1 MNFELLPF
9 RIPDLIDLVD
19 ILVMSFIIY
28 KVLVLIKGT
37 RAIQMLL
44 GIILLIATYYFS
56 SYLGLMTL
64 KVTVQGIIT
73 YLPIAI
79 IVVFQH
85 EIRKI
90 LAKLGTTPMFQ
101 RFSIGV
107 DISDMGQVIK
117 AADILS
123 RERKGGLII
132 IQQEESLGQ
141 YIETGIELDS
151 KISFDLLVNIFE
163 PKTPLHD
170 GAVIISGTRMV
181 AGSCLLPLSANP
193 NLPPHFGTRHRAAIG
208 VTEES
213 DSVAIIISEETGKIS
228 FAKNGTIMHYREK
241 TIDAM
246 LKHLNGL
253 LEMDKKREKFFI
265 VKLFTKKVKK

>member
-1 MNFELLPF
+1 MSLDLLPF
-9 RIPDLIDLVD
+9 RMPGLIDLID
-19 ILVMSFIIY
+19 ILVMSYIIY
-28 KVLVLIKGT
+28 KVLILIKGT

-44 GIILLIATYYFS
+44 GILLLIVTYYLS
-56 SYLGLMTL
+56 SYLGLVTL
-64 KVTVQGIIT
+64 KVTVHGIIT

-79 IVVFQH
+79 IVVFQN

-90 LAKLGTTPMFQ
+90 LAKLGTTPIFQ
-101 RFSIGV
+101 RFSHGV
-107 DISDMGQVIK
+107 ELSDMEQVIK

-123 RERKGGLII
+123 RERKGGLIV

-170 GAVIISGTRMV
+170 GAVIISGNRII

-208 VTEES
+208 ITEEF
-213 DSVAIIISEETGKIS
+213 DCVAIIISEETGKIS

-241 TIDAM
+241 TIDSM

-253 LEMDKKREKFFI
+253 LEMDKKREKSFFS
-265 VKLFTKKVKK
+265 KLLAGKVKQ

>member
-1 MNFELLPF
+1 MNLDFLPF
-9 RIPDLIDLVD
+9 RMPGLIDLID
-19 ILVMSFIIY
+19 ILVMSYIIY
-28 KVLVLIKGT
+28 KVLILIKGT

-44 GIILLIATYYFS
+44 GILLLIVTYYLS
-56 SYLGLMTL
+56 SYLGLVTL
-64 KVTVQGIIT
+64 KVTVHGIIT

-79 IVVFQH
+79 IVVFQN

-90 LAKLGTTPMFQ
+90 LAKLGTTPIFQ
-101 RFSIGV
+101 RFSHGV
-107 DISDMGQVIK
+107 GLSDMEQVIK

-123 RERKGGLII
+123 RERKGGLIV

-141 YIETGIELDS
+141 YIETGIELDA

-170 GAVIISGTRMV
+170 GAVIISGSRIV

-208 VTEES
+208 ITEES
-213 DSVAIIISEETGKIS
+213 DCVAIIISEETGKIS

-253 LEMDKKREKFFI
+253 LEMDKKREKSLFS
-265 VKLFTKKVKK
+265 KLLKGKGKQ

>member
-1 MNFELLPF
+1 MNLDFLPF
-9 RIPDLIDLVD
+9 RMPGVIDLID
-19 ILVMSFIIY
+19 ILVMSYIIY
-28 KVLVLIKGT
+28 KVLILIKGT

-44 GIILLIATYYFS
+44 GILLLIVTYYLS
-56 SYLGLMTL
+56 SYLGLVTL
-64 KVTVQGIIT
+64 KVTVHGIIT

-79 IVVFQH
+79 IVVFQN

-90 LAKLGTTPMFQ
+90 LAKLGTTPIFQ
-101 RFSIGV
+101 RFSHGV
-107 DISDMGQVIK
+107 GLSDMEQVIK

-123 RERKGGLII
+123 RERKGGLIV

-170 GAVIISGTRMV
+170 GAVIISGSRII

-208 VTEES
+208 ITEES
-213 DSVAIIISEETGKIS
+213 DCVAIIISEETGKIS

-253 LEMDKKREKFFI
+253 LEMDKKRETTFLS
-265 VKLFTKKVKK
+265 KLLSGKVKQ

>member
-1 MNFELLPF
+1 MSFELLPF
-9 RIPDLIDLVD
+9 RVPNLIDIID
-19 ILVMSFIIY
+19 ILVMSYIIY

-44 GIILLIATYYFS
+44 GILLLIVTYYLS
-56 SYLGLMTL
+56 SYLGLGTL

-79 IVVFQH
+79 IVIFQN

-101 RFSIGV
+101 RFSHSVEIT
-107 DISDMGQVIK
+107 DMEQVIK

-123 RERKGGLII
+123 RERKGALII

-141 YIETGIELDS
+141 YIETGIEIDS
-151 KISFDLLVNIFE
+151 KITFDLLVNIFE

-170 GAVIISGTRMV
+170 GAVIISENRLV
-181 AGSCLLPLSANP
+181 AGSCLLPLSSNP

-208 VTEES
+208 ITEEL
-213 DSVAIIISEETGKIS
+213 DCVAVIVSEETGKIS
-228 FAKNGTIMHYREK
+228 FAKNGTIMHYKEK
-241 TIDAM
+241 TKDAM

-253 LEMDKKREKFFI
+253 LEMDKKREKSI
-265 VKLFTKKVKK
+265 IEKIIKTKEKK